1 MSIIQAYGSGL
12 FIILAIMFIL
22 WLASLALK
30 NASIVDIFWGSGFV
44 IANWI
49 YFFLAPDGF
58 MTRKL
63 LISTLVTVWGL
74 RLTLHI
80 LLRNKGKPEDFRY
93 QKWREENGSSWWWRS
108 FFKVFLLQGILLWII
123 SAPLLLAH
131 AGIKPQYLTALDW
144 LGVILWV
151 VGFYFEAVGDLQLK
165 RFLAWP
171 ENKGKIMNQGVWRYT
186 RHPNYFGDSAQWW
199 GFYLIAAS
207 AGGWWTIFSPILMTF
222 LLVRVSGAA
231 LLEKSMSKKPGYR
244 EYMDTTNGFIPW
256 FPRKPKSS

>member
-1 MSIIQAYGSGL
+1 
-12 FIILAIMFIL
+12 
-22 WLASLALK
+22 
-30 NASIVDIFWGSGFV
+30 
-44 IANWI
+44 
-49 YFFLAPDGF
+49 

-144 LGVILWV
+144 LGVILLV

-171 ENKGKIMNQGVWRYT
+171 ENKGKIMNQGVWRFT

-207 AGGWWTIFSPILMTF
+207 AGGWWTVFSPIMMTF

-244 EYMDTTNGFIPW
+244 QYMASTSGFIPW
-256 FPRKPKSS
+256 FPREPKSS